1 MIKDAMEWLKKHF
14 TDQHSLVPSR
24 LSFPKTKRKS
34 FYWDPELRQVEE
46 LDDSPPDLR
55 HTLTS
60 VRSLID
66 YINNEVDLANLE
78 GPAKVFVG
86 ESQITAD
93 IGLENIATMPFRK
106 TPLWLLLERLVKEP
120 SLKQAEA
127 IKLVRQEFG
136 PFDVGQVAL
145 TACRSLRIQTDSESI
160 QESQAA
166 KFGKSVMASTVNGEN
181 LPDKLVVEANVYQH
195 SRVGVPINVFL
206 SVDFN
211 KPGCIRFEPN
221 EAEMQDAIEAEV
233 ANVYDQ
239 LVDAFKDSETVNVYQ
254 GEYRVE

>member
-1 MIKDAMEWLKKHF
+1 MIKDAMEFLKKHF
-14 TDQHSLVPSR
+14 TDQALIKPVK
-24 LSFPKTKRKS
+24 LDFPKVKRKAH
-34 FYWDPELRQVEE
+34 YWDPKMGECQEIE
-46 LDDSPPDLR
+46 DDPLDKR

-60 VRSLID
+60 IRSLCEYVGNQASKASI
-66 YINNEVDLANLE
+66 
-78 GPAKVFVG
+78 FVG
-86 ESQITAD
+86 ENKITAD
-93 IGLENIATMPFRK
+93 MGLANIATMPFRK
-106 TPLWLLLERLVKEP
+106 TPLWELLEKLVNEP

-127 IKLVRQEFG
+127 IKLVRQEFA

-145 TACRSLRIQTDSESI
+145 TACRSLRISSDTESV

-181 LPDKLVVEANVYQH
+181 LPDKLVVQAPVYQH
-195 SRVGVPINVFL
+195 SRNASTVHVFL

-221 EAEMQDAIEAEV
+221 EAEMMDMIENEV
-233 ANVYDQ
+233 QSVYSQ
-239 LVDAFKDSETVNVYQ
+239 LVDVFKDSETVNVYQ

>member
-1 MIKDAMEWLKKHF
+1 MIKDAMEFLRDYF
-14 TDQHSLVPSR
+14 TDQRSIRPTR
-24 LSFPKTKRKS
+24 LDFPKLKRRS
-34 FYWDPELRQVEE
+34 FYWDPSLKEVGE

-60 VRSLID
+60 VRSLCEYVENSAQEMSLSNI
-66 YINNEVDLANLE
+66 
-78 GPAKVFVG
+78 FVG
-86 ESQITAD
+86 ENKITAD
-93 IGLENIATMPFRK
+93 MGLENIASMPFRK

-145 TACRSLRIQTDSESI
+145 TACRALRIATDTESI

-181 LPDKLVVEANVYQH
+181 LPDRLVVVVPVYQH
-195 SRVGVPINVFL
+195 SRFEATINVFL

-221 EAEMQDAIEAEV
+221 EAEMMDAIENEV
-233 ANVYDQ
+233 EHVYSQ
-239 LVDAFKDSETVNVYQ
+239 LVDVFKGSETVNVYQ

>member
-1 MIKDAMEWLKKHF
+1 MIKEAMEFLKEHF
-14 TDQHSLVPSR
+14 TDQAVVKPVKLD
-24 LSFPKTKRKS
+24 FPKLKRKS
-34 FYWDPELRQVEE
+34 FFWDPAAKIVDEFDDDP
-46 LDDSPPDLR
+46 LDKR

-60 VRSLID
+60 VRSLCEYVENQATKTNI
-66 YINNEVDLANLE
+66 
-78 GPAKVFVG
+78 FVG
-86 ESQITAD
+86 ESKITAD
-93 IGLENIATMPFRK
+93 MGLENLATMPFRK
-106 TPLWLLLERLVKEP
+106 TPLWLLLEKLVKEP

-145 TACRSLRIQTDSESI
+145 TACRSLKISQDTESI

-166 KFGKSVMASTVNGEN
+166 RFGKSVMASTVNGEN
-181 LPDKLVVEANVYQH
+181 LPDKLIVVVPVYQH
-195 SRVGVPINVFL
+195 SRVEATIDVFL

-221 EAEMQDAIEAEV
+221 EAEMIDAIENEV
-233 ANVYDQ
+233 ERVYSQ
-239 LVDAFKDSETVNVYQ
+239 LVDLFQGSETVNVYQ